1 MMTARVEAMNWNH
14 VGTIFKKETLDN
26 LRDKR
31 TLLSSFGLSVL
42 SPILFVGL
50 MVFILNQ
57 AIGKSDSKPAAHL
70 IGAENAPALIEWLQ
84 AQGTE
89 FTHTELEDPR
99 QAVTDG
105 EVELVLVIPESYAES
120 FNNGAGYVQLIHDS
134 SKFGDAARH
143 YAQLNGLLR
152 GYSGMIGRMRLQVR
166 GISTQIIDPIDVQTL
181 DTASPAARA
190 LSILASFPYLL
201 VLVIF
206 MGGFYLAIDTTAG
219 ERDHG
224 SLEPLLTQPV
234 ERPALVLGKLG
245 ATSAFSLLA
254 LLVFLI
260 IFALAI
266 PFVPFHRI
274 GMSLTFG
281 VQKLL
286 MVIALC
292 LPLTL
297 LAAALLTV
305 VAGFAKSFKEAQTYL
320 SGVIFVPTLP
330 LIITGI
336 MGVDP
341 STPLMLLPS
350 LSQSLLVSEIISDG
364 VIEPLWPLLSAV
376 TTLIVAALLFL
387 LATRLYRSERLLV

>member
-1 MMTARVEAMNWNH
+1 MNWNH
-14 VGTIFKKETLDN
+14 VTTIFKKETLDN

-31 TLLSSFGLSVL
+31 TLLSSFSLSVL

-50 MVFILNQ
+50 MVFILDQ
-57 AIGKSDSKPAAHL
+57 AIGKSDSRPEAH
-70 IGAENAPALIEWLQ
+70 IVGAEHAPALVDWLE
-84 AQGTE
+84 AQGTT
-89 FTHTELEDPR
+89 FTTSEIADPQ
-99 QAVTDG
+99 QAVMDG
-105 EVELVLVIPESYAES
+105 DVDLVLVIPDTYAES
-120 FNNGAGYVQLIHDS
+120 FNSGAGYVQLVHDS
-134 SKFGDAARH
+134 SKFGDASRH
-143 YAQLNGLLR
+143 YAQLNAMLR
-152 GYSGMIGRMRLQVR
+152 GYSGLIGRMRLQVR

-234 ERPALVLGKLG
+234 ERPALVLGKLS

-254 LLVFLI
+254 LLTFLV
-260 IFALAI
+260 IFALAL

-281 VQKLL
+281 PQKLL
-286 MVIALC
+286 PIVALC
-292 LPLTL
+292 LPLIL

-330 LIITGI
+330 LIVTGI

-341 STPLMLLPS
+341 TTALMFIPS

-364 VIEPLWPLLSAV
+364 VINPLWPLLSAIS
-376 TTLIVAALLFL
+376 TLVVAVGLYL
-387 LATRLYRSERLLV
+387 LANRLYRSERLLV

>member
-1 MMTARVEAMNWNH
+1 MNWNH
-14 VGTIFKKETLDN
+14 VRTIFKKETLDN

-31 TLLSSFGLSVL
+31 TLLSSFSLSVL
-42 SPILFVGL
+42 SPLLFVGL
-50 MVFILNQ
+50 MIFILNQ
-57 AIGKSDSKPAAHL
+57 ALGQGDNKPQAHL
-70 IGAENAPALIEWLQ
+70 LGAENAPALIEWLE
-84 AQGTE
+84 AQGAQ
-89 FTHTELEDPR
+89 FTPTSVNDPR
-99 QAVTDG
+99 QAVSDG
-105 EVELVLVIPESYAES
+105 ELNLVLVVPPSYAES
-120 FNNGAGYVQLIHDS
+120 FNGGSGHVKLIHDS
-134 SKFGDAARH
+134 SKFGDTTRH
-143 YAQLNGLLR
+143 YAQLSAMLR
-152 GYSGMIGRMRLQVR
+152 GYSGLIGRMRLQVR
-166 GISTQIIDPIDVQTL
+166 GIATDIIDPINVQTL

-254 LLVFLI
+254 LLTFLI

-274 GMSLTFG
+274 GMSLSVG
-281 VQKLL
+281 PGKLL
-286 MVIALC
+286 LIVAIC
-292 LPLTL
+292 LPLIL

-341 STPLMLLPS
+341 STPLMLIPS

-364 VIEPLWPLLSAV
+364 MVEPLWIALSALS
-376 TTLIVAALLFL
+376 TLIVAVGFYL

>member
-1 MMTARVEAMNWNH
+1 MNWKH
-14 VGTIFKKETLDN
+14 VSTIFKKETLDN
-26 LRDKR
+26 LRDRR
-31 TLLSSFGLSVL
+31 TLLSSFSLSVL

-57 AIGKSDSKPAAHL
+57 AIGGSDSKPEAHL
-70 IGAENAPALIEWLQ
+70 IGADNAPALVEWLE
-84 AQGTE
+84 AQGTQ
-89 FTHTELEDPR
+89 FTRTDVADPR
-99 QAVTDG
+99 EAVVNGDID
-105 EVELVLVIPESYAES
+105 LALVIPDSYATS
-120 FNNGAGYVQLIHDS
+120 FNSGAGYVQLIHDS
-134 SKFGDAARH
+134 SQFGDASRH
-143 YAQLNGLLR
+143 YAQLNGLLH
-152 GYSGMIGRMRLQVR
+152 GYSGLLGRMRLQVR

-254 LLVFLI
+254 LLVFLT
-260 IFALAI
+260 IFSLAV

-281 VQKLL
+281 LPKVLAIVL
-286 MVIALC
+286 LC
-292 LPLTL
+292 LPLIL

-336 MGVDP
+336 MGVNP
-341 STPLMLLPS
+341 TSALMLVPS
-350 LSQSLLVSEIISDG
+350 LSQSLLVSEILSG
-364 VIEPLWPLLSAV
+364 GTIEPIWPVLSAV
-376 TTLIVAALLFL
+376 TTLIVAAGLYLF
-387 LATRLYRSERLLV
+387 ATRLYRSERLLV

>member
-1 MMTARVEAMNWNH
+1 MNWGH
-14 VGTIFKKETLDN
+14 VSTIFKKEAIDN

-31 TLLSSFGLSVL
+31 TLLSSFSLSVI
-42 SPILFVGL
+42 SPILFVCL
-50 MVFILNQ
+50 MIFILDQ
-57 AIGKSDSKPAAHL
+57 ALGKSDSKPEAHL
-70 IGAENAPALIEWLQ
+70 IGRDNAPALVDWLE
-84 AQGTE
+84 AQGTM
-89 FTHTELEDPR
+89 FTTTELTDPR
-99 QAVTDG
+99 QAVIDG
-105 EVELVLVIPESYAES
+105 EVDLVLVIPDTYAES
-120 FNNGAGYVQLIHDS
+120 FNSGAGHVQLVHDS
-134 SKFGDAARH
+134 SKFGSTTRH
-143 YAQLNGLLR
+143 YTQLNAMLR
-152 GYSGMIGRMRLQVR
+152 GYSGLIGRMRLQVR
-166 GISTQIIDPIDVQTL
+166 GIDTSIVDPISVQTL

-190 LSILASFPYLL
+190 LSVLASFPYLL

-260 IFALAI
+260 IFALAV

-274 GMSLTFG
+274 GMSLSFG
-281 VQKLL
+281 PSKVL
-286 MVIALC
+286 VIVALC
-292 LPLTL
+292 LPLIL

-320 SGVIFVPTLP
+320 SAVIFVPTLP

-341 STPLMLLPS
+341 STPLMLIPS

-364 VIEPLWPLLSAV
+364 IIEPMWPVLSAV
-376 TTLIVAALLFL
+376 TTLILAALFYLF
-387 LATRLYRSERLLV
+387 ATRLYRSERLLV

>member
-1 MMTARVEAMNWNH
+1 MNWTQ
-14 VGTIFKKETLDN
+14 VSTIFNKETLDN
-26 LRDKR
+26 LRDRR
-31 TLLSSFGLSVL
+31 TLLSSFSLSVL

-50 MVFILNQ
+50 MVFILDQ
-57 AIGKSDSKPAAHL
+57 AVGRSDSKPHAHL
-70 IGAENAPALIEWLQ
+70 IGAEHAPALIDWLQ
-84 AQGTE
+84 AQGTQ
-89 FTHTELEDPR
+89 FTEVSVSDMPDPQRAVEDGV
-99 QAVTDG
+99 AD
-105 EVELVLVIPESYAES
+105 LVLSIPATYAES
-120 FNNGAGYVQLIHDS
+120 FNAGAGHVQLIHDS
-134 SKFGDAARH
+134 SQFGDASRH
-143 YAQLNGLLR
+143 YAQLSAMLR
-152 GYSGMIGRMRLQVR
+152 GYSGLIGRMRLQVR
-166 GISTQIIDPIDVQTL
+166 GISTEIIEPISVQSI

-234 ERPALVLGKLG
+234 QRHALVLGKLG

-254 LLVFLI
+254 LIVFLV
-260 IFALAI
+260 IFALAV

-281 VQKLL
+281 ASKIALI
-286 MVIALC
+286 IALC
-292 LPLTL
+292 LPLIL

-305 VAGFAKSFKEAQTYL
+305 VASFAKSFKEAQTYL

-330 LIITGI
+330 LIVTGI
-336 MGVDP
+336 MGVNP
-341 STPLMLLPS
+341 TTPLMLIPS
-350 LSQSLLVSEIISDG
+350 LSQSLLVSEIVSDG
-364 VIEPLWPLLSAV
+364 PIEPLWPVLSAA
-376 TTLIVAALLFL
+376 TTLLLAGVFYL

>member
-1 MMTARVEAMNWNH
+1 MNWNH

-26 LRDKR
+26 IRDKR

-50 MVFILNQ
+50 MVFILDQ
-57 AIGKSDSKPAAHL
+57 AIGRSDSKPQAHL
-70 IGAENAPALIEWLQ
+70 IGADHAPALIDWLE

-89 FTHTELEDPR
+89 FTRTEHADPR
-99 QAVTDG
+99 QAVIDG
-105 EVELVLVIPESYAES
+105 ELDLVLVIPESYAEA
-120 FNNGAGYVQLIHDS
+120 FNNGAGYVQLVHDS
-134 SKFGDAARH
+134 SKFGDASRH

-152 GYSGMIGRMRLQVR
+152 GYSGLIGRMRLQVR
-166 GISTQIIDPIDVQTL
+166 GVSTQIVDPIDVQTL

-234 ERPALVLGKLG
+234 ERPALVLGKLS

-254 LLVFLI
+254 LLVFLT

-286 MVIALC
+286 TIVALC
-292 LPLTL
+292 LPLIL

-320 SGVIFVPTLP
+320 SGVIFIPTLP
-330 LIITGI
+330 LIVTGI

-364 VIEPLWPLLSAV
+364 VIEPLWPVLSAI
-376 TTLIVAALLFL
+376 TTLLVAGLLFL

>member
-1 MMTARVEAMNWNH
+1 MNWQQ
-14 VGTIFKKETLDN
+14 VATIFNKETLDN
-26 LRDKR
+26 LRDRR

-50 MVFILNQ
+50 MVFILDQ
-57 AIGKSDSKPAAHL
+57 AVGKSDSTPEAHL
-70 IGAENAPALIEWLQ
+70 LGAQHAPALVDWLR
-84 AQGTE
+84 AQGTQFE
-89 FTHTELEDPR
+89 EVTDTEMPDPR
-99 QAVTDG
+99 KAVEND
-105 EVELVLVIPESYAES
+105 EADLILVIPETYAES
-120 FNNGAGYVQLIHDS
+120 FNAGAGYVQLIHDS
-134 SKFGDAARH
+134 SQFGDASRH
-143 YAQLNGLLR
+143 YAQLSAMLR
-152 GYSGMIGRMRLQVR
+152 GYSGLIGRMRLQVR
-166 GISTQIIDPIDVQTL
+166 GISTEIINPISVQTL

-254 LLVFLI
+254 LIVFLV
-260 IFALAI
+260 IFALAL

-281 VQKLL
+281 PGKLI
-286 MVIALC
+286 MIIALC
-292 LPLTL
+292 LPLIL

-305 VAGFAKSFKEAQTYL
+305 VASFAKSFKEAQTYL
-320 SGVIFVPTLP
+320 SAVIFIPTLP
-330 LIITGI
+330 LIVTGI
-336 MGVDP
+336 LGVNP
-341 STPLMLLPS
+341 TTPLMLIPS

-364 VIEPLWPLLSAV
+364 PIEPLWPLLSAV
-376 TTLIVAALLFL
+376 TTLLLAWVFFQ

>member
-1 MMTARVEAMNWNH
+1 MNWPH
-14 VGTIFKKETLDN
+14 VTTIFKKETLDN
-26 LRDKR
+26 LRDRR
-31 TLLSSFGLSVL
+31 TLLSSFSLSVL

-50 MVFILNQ
+50 MVFILDQ
-57 AIGKSDSKPAAHL
+57 AVGKSDSKPEAHL
-70 IGAENAPALIEWLQ
+70 LGAEYAPALIDWLS
-84 AQGTE
+84 AQGTA
-89 FTHTELEDPR
+89 FTPVSNAEMPDPR
-99 QAVTDG
+99 KAVEDG
-105 EVELVLVIPESYAES
+105 KADLILVIPDSYAES
-120 FNNGAGYVQLIHDS
+120 FNAGAGHVQLIHDS
-134 SKFGDAARH
+134 SQFGDASRH
-143 YAQLNGLLR
+143 YAQLSAMLR
-152 GYSGMIGRMRLQVR
+152 GYSGLIGRMRLQVR
-166 GISTQIIDPIDVQTL
+166 GISTAIIDPISVQTL

-190 LSILASFPYLL
+190 LSIVASFPYLL

-234 ERPALVLGKLG
+234 ERSALVLGKLG

-254 LLVFLI
+254 LLVFLV
-260 IFALAI
+260 IFAIAI

-281 VQKLL
+281 PAKLL
-286 MVIALC
+286 MIVALC
-292 LPLTL
+292 VPLIL

-305 VAGFAKSFKEAQTYL
+305 VASFAKSFKEAQTYL

-330 LIITGI
+330 LIVTGI
-336 MGVDP
+336 MGVNP
-341 STPLMLLPS
+341 TTALMLIPS

-364 VIEPLWPLLSAV
+364 PIEPLWPVLSAI
-376 TTLIVAALLFL
+376 TTLLLAGAFYL

>member
-1 MMTARVEAMNWNH
+1 MNWNH

-57 AIGKSDSKPAAHL
+57 ALGKSDSKPEAHL
-70 IGAENAPALIEWLQ
+70 IGAQHAPALIEWLE
-84 AQGTE
+84 AQGSE
-89 FTHTELEDPR
+89 FTRIELDDPR
-99 QAVTDG
+99 QAVIDG
-105 EVELVLVIPESYAES
+105 DVDLVLVIPESYAES
-120 FNNGAGYVQLIHDS
+120 FNSGAGHVQLIHDS
-134 SKFGDAARH
+134 SKFGDATRH

-152 GYSGMIGRMRLQVR
+152 GYSSLIGRMRLQVR

-234 ERPALVLGKLG
+234 ERPALVLGKLS

-286 MVIALC
+286 AIVALC
-292 LPLTL
+292 LPLIL

-341 STPLMLLPS
+341 STPLMLVPS
-350 LSQSLLVSEIISDG
+350 LSQSLLVSEIISNG
-364 VIEPLWPLLSAV
+364 VVEPLWPVLSAL
-376 TTLIVAALLFL
+376 TTLIAAALLFL

>member
-1 MMTARVEAMNWNH
+1 MNWNH
-14 VGTIFKKETLDN
+14 VSTIFKKETLDN

-31 TLLSSFGLSVL
+31 TLLSSFSLSIL
-42 SPILFVGL
+42 SPLLFVGL
-50 MVFILNQ
+50 MVFILDQ
-57 AIGKSDSKPAAHL
+57 AVGKSDSKPEAHL
-70 IGAENAPALIEWLQ
+70 LGAENAPALVEWLE
-84 AQGTE
+84 AQGTQ
-89 FTHTELEDPR
+89 FTHTDVADPR
-99 QAVTDG
+99 QAVSDG
-105 EVELVLVIPESYAES
+105 SLDLVLVIPPSYAES
-120 FNNGAGYVQLIHDS
+120 FNSGAGYVQLIHDS
-134 SKFGDAARH
+134 SKFGDASRH
-143 YAQLNGLLR
+143 YAQLNAMLR
-152 GYSGMIGRMRLQVR
+152 GYSGLIGRMRLQVR
-166 GISTQIIDPIDVQTL
+166 GIATDIINPINIQTL

-254 LLVFLI
+254 LLTFLV
-260 IFALAI
+260 IFAIAI

-281 VQKLL
+281 LQKLL
-286 MVIALC
+286 LIVALC
-292 LPLTL
+292 LPLIL

-330 LIITGI
+330 LIVTGI

-341 STPLMLLPS
+341 STPLMLIPS

-364 VIEPLWPLLSAV
+364 TVEPLWIVLSAAS
-376 TTLIVAALLFL
+376 TLVLAIGFYL